1 MCFAFFC
8 VAIGIENSIHPP
20 NQGDIKPKLI
30 ATCSLA
36 FPALFHFCDL
46 SMAPCDFFM
55 PLFATQGKFT
65 LWVEIILFLHSQKRK
80 KATDSGKSAKK
91 YKEFKFWEYVFPKHC
106 FSFICTVIVNTPNLW
121 FQTFIAL
128 TFFKSYL
135 VVTNTI
141 TLIKT
146 LIKKRRWIFLSYLS
160 GNS

>member
-8 VAIGIENSIHPP
+8 VAIGIENSIYPP
-20 NQGDIKPKLI
+20 NQWDIKPKLI

-55 PLFATQGKFT
+55 PLFATQGRLRCK
-65 LWVEIILFLHSQKRK
+65 W
-80 KATDSGKSAKK
+80 
-91 YKEFKFWEYVFPKHC
+91 KEFFFFICRNVRRPQTAGNPRRNTKNLSSENTSFQRHC

-146 LIKKRRWIFLSYLS
+146 LIKKRRWIFLSYRS